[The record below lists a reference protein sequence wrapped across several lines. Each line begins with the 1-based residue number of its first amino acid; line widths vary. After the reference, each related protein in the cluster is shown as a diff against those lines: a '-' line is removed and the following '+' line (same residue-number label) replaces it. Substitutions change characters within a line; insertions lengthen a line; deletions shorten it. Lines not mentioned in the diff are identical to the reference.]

1 MESMNICYISFII
14 VLGGRLDYLA
24 MLLQTHE
31 LIDNDESDSN
41 GIKGNDLELIYFN
54 YKWVRW
60 NGQLNLNS
68 LYDSWAVWDH

>member
-1 MESMNICYISFII
+1 MNIDGIAFIVI
-14 VLGGRLDYLA
+14 LGGNTSSN
-24 MLLQTHE
+24 THK

>member
-1 MESMNICYISFII
+1 
-14 VLGGRLDYLA
+14 
-24 MLLQTHE
+24 MLVQTHK